1 MKKLFGNSCA
11 KGCLVYFVALVAI
24 MAVTTMGLGGLKG
37 RFNADAQTPQGSILT
52 TGDLPPLDVVG
63 GGTLPTN
70 TPLPVVHNTATP
82 QPTLAV
88 PAGPTAPAGPISF
101 TPVPSQ
107 GGVISGEAVA
117 PFYIVQSGDTL
128 WDIAVR
134 FGVSVDAL
142 RATNNLTTD
151 VLQPGQVLYLPQS
164 TQPMIVSQPTTLPT
178 ESPQIMTQSGSGLPT
193 VVIPL
198 MPNTGIIKGG
208 GR

>member
-1 MKKLFGNSCA
+1 MKTLFGNSCA

-24 MAVTTMGLGGLKG
+24 LAVTTMGLGGLKG
-37 RFNADAQTPQGSILT
+37 RFNADAQSPQGSMLT
-52 TGDLPPLDVVG
+52 VGGVPPLDVVG

-70 TPLPVVHNTATP
+70 TPLPVVLSTTTP
-82 QPTLAV
+82 QPTLAA
-88 PAGPTAPAGPISF
+88 PAGPTAPTGPVSF

-164 TQPMIVSQPTTLPT
+164 TQPIIIAQPTAVPT
-178 ESPQIMTQSGSGLPT
+178 ESPQPIPQTGGGLPT

-198 MPNTGIIKGG
+198 MPNTGIIKES